1 MELEQLR
8 QLEAVA
14 ACGTLSAAAGRAS
27 ISQPALSRSMQRLEA
42 ELGMP
47 LFARTKNSVELN
59 EAGRV
64 ALEHARG
71 ILRDV
76 AHMEEALGNLRARRS
91 MLRVGT
97 CAPAPLWRLMAA
109 VAERRAD
116 LVANPQTLPV
126 PELERR
132 LVEGSL
138 DFAILPHA
146 PAAEGLRSFP
156 FMRESL
162 SALLP
167 RSHPLAARGSLA
179 LSELDGETFL
189 LYAGIGFWRGLC
201 ERLMPRSHYV
211 TQDDYLVFSQLART
225 SPLPSFVTD
234 AAGPDHRALD
244 RVAVPLEDAAVHVTF
259 RLATPAA
266 PRAELRDLADWLERR
281 LGFEGVHEN
290 GRA

>member
-14 ACGTLSAAAGRAS
+14 ACGTLSAAAERAS

-42 ELGMP
+42 ELGIP

-59 EAGRV
+59 EAGRA

-76 AHMEEALGNLRARRS
+76 EHMEEALRTLRERRS

-97 CAPAPLWRLMAA
+97 CAPAPLWRLVAA
-109 VAERRAD
+109 LTERRPD
-116 LVANPQTLPV
+116 LIANPQTMPV
-126 PELERR
+126 AELERR
-132 LVEGSL
+132 LADGAL
-138 DFAILPHA
+138 DFAVLPHA
-146 PAAEGLRSFP
+146 AAGEGALSFP

-162 SALLP
+162 SVLLP
-167 RSHPLAARGSLA
+167 RTHPLAGRESLSLA
-179 LSELDGETFL
+179 ELDGETFL
-189 LYAGIGFWRGLC
+189 LHAGVGFWRGLC

-211 TQDDYLVFSQLART
+211 TQDDYLVFRQLART

-234 AAGPDHRALD
+234 APEADSEALG
-244 RVAVPLEDAAVHVTF
+244 RVAVPLKDADVHVTF
-259 RLATPAA
+259 HLAMPAA
-266 PRAELRDLADWLERR
+266 QRAELRDLADWLERR
-281 LGFEGVHEN
+281 LGIEG
-290 GRA
+290 

>member
-14 ACGTLSAAAGRAS
+14 ACGTLSAAAERAS

-76 AHMEEALGNLRARRS
+76 AHMEEALGNLRERRS

-109 VAERRAD
+109 LAERRPD
-116 LVANPQTLPV
+116 LAANPQTLPV
-126 PELERR
+126 AELERR
-132 LVEGSL
+132 LAEGAL
-138 DFAILPHA
+138 DFAVLPHA
-146 PAAEGLRSFP
+146 PAGEGVRGFP

-162 SALLP
+162 SALLT
-167 RSHPLAARGSLA
+167 RSHPLAARESLRLA
-179 LSELDGETFL
+179 ELDGETFL
-189 LYAGIGFWRGLC
+189 LYAGVGFWRGVC

-225 SPLPSFVTD
+225 SPLPSFVTEASSED
-234 AAGPDHRALD
+234 DCAALD
-244 RVAVPLEDAAVHVTF
+244 RVAVPLEDPEVHVTF
-259 RLATPAA
+259 HLAMPAS
-266 PRAELRDLADWLERR
+266 PHRELRDLADWLERCV
-281 LGFEGVHEN
+281 GIEG
-290 GRA
+290 